1 MAPRQDFGFIDME
14 LPVDFGRADMPPV
27 LDQSPDMVSPPDMM
41 RVDMAP
47 VFDMSVPDMEQPDM
61 TAPDMSIPDM
71 TMPDMNVPDM
81 NVPDMNTPDMAPVDM
96 GQPMIGPQIVISPQG
111 QLNFGN
117 NPVGAMVDVTLNVSN
132 VGDAP
137 LTVTSADL
145 RARPSQ
151 GFEFA
156 PVVSTPTIVQP
167 GQTRSF
173 VVTFKPQAAAGY
185 RNFIDVKS
193 DDADDATVSLE
204 LVGRGFAT
212 TTRACLYSS
221 PDVVDF
227 GIVAPGSSAT
237 REVTVGNCST
247 TEVVTVT
254 QLRLGSMNPNAP
266 YTFTSSKPVPFAIPV
281 GGVEKVTV
289 KYAPATN
296 VDTQDSLQIRSDSQ
310 VSPVSTV
317 QLVGSG
323 GGCPEMVARGESTN
337 DALAV
342 DALRQGTIV
351 TRLGDTVVLNGAE
364 SAAPSGQLLPTWRM
378 VQRPAGSVAG
388 IVNPSA
394 LDTSFVPDKAG
405 VYLFELDGKD
415 LVTNNSACAVST
427 LEVVVLGEDPQV
439 KVEVTWNADHDVD
452 LHVQRNVGMGW
463 PMLGDMTNDL
473 FYDHVNADW
482 GMVNNPLDNA
492 FHFGDD
498 PDGLGPEAAILT
510 KLESGRSYRVIA
522 QFARRDGFQ
531 PFRFTVTTKITVFD
545 PATNMSSLTQL
556 THDFEVPQQ
565 GRSWVAAR
573 IDGTTGAVTIVD
585 MVF

>member
-1 MAPRQDFGFIDME
+1 MTPRQDFGFIDME
-14 LPVDFGRADMPPV
+14 PPFDLGFPDMPPV
-27 LDQSPDMVSPPDMM
+27 PDQSPDMISLPDMM
-41 RVDMAP
+41 RVDMSP
-47 VFDMSVPDMEQPDM
+47 VLDMSVPDMTQ
-61 TAPDMSIPDM
+61 
-71 TMPDMNVPDM
+71 PDMNVPDM
-81 NVPDMNTPDMAPVDM
+81 NMPDMNMPDMAPADM
-96 GQPMIGPQIVISPQG
+96 GQPVVGPQILISPQG

-132 VGDAP
+132 IGDAA

-151 GFEFA
+151 GFEFM
-156 PVVSTPTIVQP
+156 PVLSTPTVLQP
-167 GQTRSF
+167 GQSRSF

-227 GIVAPGSSAT
+227 GIVAPGSAAT

-266 YTFTSSKPVPFAIPV
+266 YTFTSSKAVPFAIPV

-296 VDTQDSLQIRSDSQ
+296 VDSQEELQIRSDSQ
-310 VSPVSTV
+310 VSPISTV

-337 DALAV
+337 DVLAV
-342 DALRQGTIV
+342 DELRQGTIV
-351 TRLGDTVVLNGAE
+351 TRLGDTITLSGSE
-364 SAAPSGQLLPTWRM
+364 SVAPSGQLLPTWRM
-378 VQRPAGSVAG
+378 VQRPAGSMASV
-388 IVNPSA
+388 INPSA
-394 LDTSFVPDKAG
+394 LDTSFTPDKAG

-415 LVTNNSACAVST
+415 LVTNNNACAVST
-427 LEVVVLGEDPQV
+427 LEVVVLGEDPRA
-439 KVEVTWNADHDVD
+439 KVEITWNADHDVD
-452 LHVQRNVGMGW
+452 LHIQRNVGMGW
-463 PMLGDMTNDL
+463 PMLGDMVNDL

-482 GMVNNPLDNA
+482 GMANNALDNA

-498 PDGLGPEAAILT
+498 SDGFGPEAAIIT
-510 KLESGRSYRVIA
+510 KLESGRSYRIIA

-531 PFRFTVTTKITVFD
+531 PFRFTVNATISVFD
-545 PATNMSSLTQL
+545 PTTGATSATTL
-556 THDFEVPQQ
+556 THEFEVPQQ
-565 GRSWVAAR
+565 GRSWVAAQ
-573 IDGTTGAVTIVD
+573 IDGTTGAVSIVD
-585 MVF
+585 TVF